1 MYPQENKKN
10 IEIHEGYTQVY
21 ILNIFST
28 QSILFTWSKNG
39 RWSPNTIINNH
50 NNNNKNKTCKWSLEC
65 YMVIKWK
72 TSNKYF
78 TYTIIDMS
86 LQ

>member
-39 RWSPNTIINNH
+39 RWSPNTIINN
-50 NNNNKNKTCKWSLEC
+50 NTNKTRPVNGVWN
-65 YMVIKWK
+65 VIW
-72 TSNKYF
+72 
-78 TYTIIDMS
+78 
-86 LQ
+86 L

>member
-10 IEIHEGYTQVY
+10 IEIHEGYKQVY

-39 RWSPNTIINNH
+39 RWSPNTIINN
-50 NNNNKNKTCKWSLEC
+50 NTNKNQDL
-65 YMVIKWK
+65 
-72 TSNKYF
+72 
-78 TYTIIDMS
+78 
-86 LQ
+86 